1 MKKKLFLF
9 SVLLTIFFG
18 TQVNASINPYMGNL
32 KAESI
37 ETEATTLVA
46 QKWSEE
52 TDLPGLGLKKLNDN
66 GYSGIYTVLLED
78 GVTTL
83 GLYKD
88 ANYLYVTG
96 INTTVKEVTIPKNVT
111 INDVVE
117 VVDYFG
123 KSNLEWD
130 WSGATSLTKLYSDG
144 GIYSFYAN
152 FSNSN
157 ITDLYVNRM
166 CYFTNSNSSGLSN
179 IYLHVPY
186 GYDRNEG
193 KNNYGWNRF
202 KRVLVGDETPE
213 YPVPSYSHWVIPGEN
228 EGEYFGIYRY
238 EYYTECSYY
247 ITEIF
252 TDKDSVSLPTVT
264 PTADSLQV
272 ITYFGREHNSGSGVL
287 CEQAPNLKTVTV
299 PATYDHVYIDWS
311 SNPIRNIYMQ
321 GNVPYTYWY
330 LYSYINVYPTEE
342 YYWGYKYNNGW
353 EDASIIPYGW
363 DYEWITVNVSRK
375 GEFAQTYIEMT
386 DADWSL
392 GVNVKVTGTLNET
405 DLQNI
410 NNLTNLRKLD
420 LSEAEFTDL
429 PSSFLSWLSELY
441 EVVLPSSLAVIS
453 SDAFYNC
460 SRLHKVTA
468 PGVKSVGSYAFYK
481 CENLADFDLSN
492 VTTINSRA
500 FYDCSSFNP
509 TMLSA
514 DLRYLGEYA
523 FYNTAITEVTIP
535 EGITTINSSVFYDC
549 KQLQKVTLP
558 NSITLIDGGAFYGC
572 SNLVEINIPEGVNT
586 IGGSAFYDCTSLVEI
601 NIPEGV
607 NTIEY
612 SAFYNCNKITEIT
625 LPSTLQSIGSDV
637 FDNCTSLTTVK
648 CKAIVPPVTNGEF
661 TYNVDLNHCTLYIAP
676 FTIDAYRAA
685 SNWDRFYIM
694 KPLDEPVKNIYINRP
709 MTFDLL
715 SEDNAVLQE
724 NPNMTLDCN
733 SRSYVGQLS
742 ASGDGTLSAGVFSI
756 YHQFYRRTQSSSDIR
771 TTLVNNAENMRA
783 DSVTCSIQFEKNY
796 WHFISFQYDVKME
809 DIIGLNNTDFVIRR
823 YNGANRASGDGS
835 TSNWEQLSA
844 GDVLE
849 AGKGYIIQAAN
860 NSYDENGSTNAA
872 VVRFPSRNTV
882 TKNRLFTSNNVIV
895 PLEEYPAEFAHNRSW
910 NLVGNPY
917 PCYYDMHCLEEDFT
931 TPIILWRGT
940 SYQAYSPVDDD
951 IILRPNEAFFIQR
964 PLDAAQMV
972 FGADGRMHFSEAYNK
987 SVTPG
992 IKIAPMR
999 SEGAKSVRSVFNFN
1013 IAGCGSDDR
1022 TRIVINEDAS
1032 MEYEISCDAS
1042 KFFAEASAGAEIYVD
1057 GAVKYDICERPLA
1070 DGTAALG
1077 IRIAK
1082 DGEYTISLSGRS
1094 MDGWTVILK
1103 DTETGAIVDLT
1114 ENAYTFKAEAGT
1126 YQNRFELTFKT
1137 FGTTAIDNTIV
1148 TKDDTNVR
1156 IINTSGVT
1164 VYEGNIEE
1172 FKANAGAGVYV
1183 VVDSE
1188 KTYKIVIK

>member
-1 MKKKLFLF
+1 MKKKLFLLG
-9 SVLLTIFFG
+9 VLLT
-18 TQVNASINPYMGNL
+18 TLLSAQVNASINPYMANS

-37 ETEATTLVA
+37 ETETTTLVA
-46 QKWSEE
+46 QKWSAE
-52 TDLPGLGLKKLNDN
+52 TDLPGLGLKDLNDN

-83 GLYKD
+83 GLFNNGD
-88 ANYLYVTG
+88 VLFVTG
-96 INTTVKEVTIPKNVT
+96 INTTAKEVTIPKNVT

-117 VVDYFG
+117 VVYYFG
-123 KSNLEWD
+123 ISNFEWD
-130 WSGATSLTKLYSDG
+130 WSGATNLTKLYIDG
-144 GIYSFYAN
+144 RIYYFYAN

-157 ITDLYVNRM
+157 ITDLYINKG
-166 CYFTNSNSSGLSN
+166 CDFNGSSGLSN

-186 GYDRNEG
+186 GGSRTNGDAG
-193 KNNYGWNRF
+193 WYGWNRF
-202 KRVLVGDETPE
+202 KRILVGNETPE
-213 YPVPSYSHWVIPGEN
+213 YPVPSYSDWVIAGEN
-228 EGEYFGIYRY
+228 EGEYFGIYKY
-238 EYYTECSYY
+238 DGSSYY

-272 ITYFGREHNSGSGVL
+272 ITYFGREDYSGGGAL
-287 CEQAPNLKTVTV
+287 CRKAPNLKTVTV
-299 PATYDHVYIDWS
+299 PETYKNIYINWS
-311 SNPIRNIYMQ
+311 YNPICNLYML
-321 GNVPYTYWY
+321 GDVPYTYWY
-330 LYSYINVYPTEE
+330 LPSNMNVYTAQP
-342 YYWGYKYNNGW
+342 YYWGYKYKDSW
-353 EDASIIPYGW
+353 EDASIIPNGW
-363 DYEWITVNVSRK
+363 DFEWMTVNVARK

-410 NNLTNLRKLD
+410 KNLTNLRKLD
-420 LSEAEFTDL
+420 LSEAEFSGL
-429 PSSFLSWLSELY
+429 PSSFLSGKRELI
-441 EVVLPSSLAVIS
+441 EVILPGSLTTIS
-453 SDAFYNC
+453 SSAFYNC
-460 SRLHKVTA
+460 SRLQKVTA
-468 PGVKSVGSYAFYK
+468 PGVKSIGSNAFYDCYK
-481 CENLADFDLSN
+481 LTDFDLSN
-492 VTTINSRA
+492 VTSIDNYA
-500 FYDCSSFNP
+500 FYYCSSFNP

-514 DLRYLGEYA
+514 DLRYLGEGA
-523 FYNTAITEVTIP
+523 FYYTAITEVTIP
-535 EGITTINSSVFYDC
+535 EGITTINSSVFYGC

-558 NSITLIDGGAFYGC
+558 NTITSIGSYAFYDC
-572 SNLVEINIPEGVNT
+572 TNLVEINIPEGVT
-586 IGGSAFYDCTSLVEI
+586 SIG
-601 NIPEGV
+601 
-607 NTIEY
+607 Y
-612 SAFYNCNKITEIT
+612 SAFYNCKKITEIT
-625 LPSTLQSIGSDV
+625 LPSTLQSIGYDV
-637 FDNCTSLTTVK
+637 FDYCTSLTTVK

-685 SNWDRFYIM
+685 SDWNRFYIM
-694 KPLDEPVKNIYINRP
+694 KPLNEPVKNIYIKRP

-724 NPNMTLDCN
+724 NPNMTLDCS

-756 YHQFYRRTQSSSDIR
+756 YHKFYRRTQSSSDIR

-783 DSVTCSIQFEKNY
+783 DSVVCTIELEKNY

-835 TSNWEQLSA
+835 TSNWEQLTAS
-844 GDVLE
+844 DVLE

-860 NSYDENGSTNAA
+860 NSKNASGNTNAA

-895 PLEEYPAEFAHNRSW
+895 PLEEYTAEFAHNRSW

-917 PCYYDMHCLEEDFT
+917 PCYYNIHSLEEDFT

-972 FGADGRMHFSEAYNK
+972 FGADGRMHFNEAYNA

-999 SEGAKSVRSVFNFN
+999 TEGAKSVRSVFNFN
-1013 IAGCGSDDR
+1013 IEGCGSDDR
-1022 TRIVINEDAS
+1022 ARIVMNEDAS

-1042 KFFAEASAGAEIYVD
+1042 KFFAETSAGAEIYVD
-1057 GAVKYDICERPLA
+1057 GTVKYDICERPLA

-1077 IRIAK
+1077 TRIAK
-1082 DGEYTISLSGRS
+1082 DGEYTISLTGRS
-1094 MDGWTVILK
+1094 MDGWNVILK
-1103 DTETGAIVDLT
+1103 DTETGATVDLT
-1114 ENAYTFKAEAGT
+1114 ENTYKFKAEAGT
-1126 YQNRFELTFKT
+1126 YQSRFKLTFKP
-1137 FGTTAIDNTIV
+1137 FGTTGVDNTIV

-1164 VYEGNIEE
+1164 VFEGNIEE
-1172 FKANAGAGVYV
+1172 FKANAPVGVYV

>member
-1 MKKKLFLF
+1 MKEN
-9 SVLLTIFFG
+9 I
-18 TQVNASINPYMGNL
+18 
-32 KAESI
+32 
-37 ETEATTLVA
+37 LVFIA
-46 QKWSEE
+46 
-52 TDLPGLGLKKLNDN
+52 
-66 GYSGIYTVLLED
+66 
-78 GVTTL
+78 
-83 GLYKD
+83 
-88 ANYLYVTG
+88 
-96 INTTVKEVTIPKNVT
+96 
-111 INDVVE
+111 
-117 VVDYFG
+117 
-123 KSNLEWD
+123 
-130 WSGATSLTKLYSDG
+130 
-144 GIYSFYAN
+144 
-152 FSNSN
+152 
-157 ITDLYVNRM
+157 
-166 CYFTNSNSSGLSN
+166 
-179 IYLHVPY
+179 
-186 GYDRNEG
+186 
-193 KNNYGWNRF
+193 
-202 KRVLVGDETPE
+202 
-213 YPVPSYSHWVIPGEN
+213 
-228 EGEYFGIYRY
+228 
-238 EYYTECSYY
+238 
-247 ITEIF
+247 EIF

-272 ITYFGREHNSGSGVL
+272 ITYFGRENNFGSGVL
-287 CEQAPNLKTVTV
+287 CKQAPNLKTVTV

-321 GNVPYTYWY
+321 GDVPYTYWY
-330 LYSYINVYPTEE
+330 LPSNMNVYTAQP
-342 YYWGYKYNNGW
+342 YYWGYKYNDIWDGASILKNGW
-353 EDASIIPYGW
+353 DF
-363 DYEWITVNVSRK
+363 EWMTVNVARK

-392 GVNVKVTGTLNET
+392 GVYVKVTGTLNET
-405 DLQNI
+405 DLKNI
-410 NNLTNLRKLD
+410 KNLTRLMKLD

-429 PSSFLSWLSELY
+429 PSSFLSDKSELY

-468 PGVKSVGSYAFYK
+468 PGVKSVGSYAFYE

-492 VTTINSRA
+492 VTSINNYA
-500 FYDCSSFNP
+500 FSYCSSFNP
-509 TMLSA
+509 TTLSA
-514 DLRYLGEYA
+514 DLRYLGEGA
-523 FYNTAITEVTIP
+523 FYYTAITEVTIP
-535 EGITTINSSVFYDC
+535 EGITTINSSVFYGC

-558 NSITLIDGGAFYGC
+558 NTITSIGSYAFG
-572 SNLVEINIPEGVNT
+572 
-586 IGGSAFYDCTSLVEI
+586 DCTSLVEI

-607 NTIEY
+607 TSIGY
-612 SAFYNCNKITEIT
+612 SAFYSCKKITEIT
-625 LPSTLQSIGSDV
+625 LPSTLQSIGYDV

-756 YHQFYRRTQSSSDIR
+756 YHQFYRRTQSCSDIR

-895 PLEEYPAEFAHNRSW
+895 PLEEYLAEFAHNRSW

-1013 IAGCGSDDR
+1013 IAGCGNDDR
-1022 TRIVINEDAS
+1022 ARIVMNEDAS